1 MRISSQLLLAM
12 TVTTLL
18 AVGATSYAAI
28 KIASNSLEQSYFEK
42 LSLLADMQANQIA
55 RTLKRLDQS
64 LIGDGPINS
73 SVLPIIHNQIGL
85 GDTGE
90 VLLIDADGKVMARS
104 GNPDAGQPGNGKI
117 DLSSIE
123 FAKNGDISTG
133 IIMLPHN
140 TTPQVSSLVSSLVSV
155 ANINSGNLNWKIV
168 ATIDRNEALAGV
180 TTMTQW
186 IAAIT
191 LLALMGILSF
201 TLWFAKSLAR
211 PIIAVTHSMQT
222 LTTDNTNFVL
232 FEHDR
237 KDELGAMIRS
247 VNAFRLATLAKAHMD
262 QGEQA
267 GTDYTD
273 EDPAIQANSLK
284 NTAEIMKY
292 ADTSSYGKSSDDWDE
307 L

>member
-18 AVGATSYAAI
+18 AVGATNYAAI

-42 LSLLADMQANQIA
+42 LSLLADMRANQIA

-73 SVLPIIHNQIGL
+73 AVLPIIHNQSGF
-85 GDTGE
+85 GVSGE
-90 VLLIDADGKVMARS
+90 VLLIDAYGKVMARS
-104 GNPDAGQPGNGKI
+104 GNPDAVQPGNEKF

-123 FAKNGDISTG
+123 FAKNGDISTD
-133 IIMLPHN
+133 ITNLPHN
-140 TTPQVSSLVSSLVSV
+140 TTSQVSSLVSSLVAV
-155 ANINSGNLNWKIV
+155 TNINLENRDWKIV

-180 TTMTQW
+180 ATMTQW
-186 IAAIT
+186 IIAIS

-211 PIIAVTHSMQT
+211 PINAVTHSMDT
-222 LTTDNTNFVL
+222 LSTDNTNFVL
-232 FEHDR
+232 FENDR

-247 VNAFRLATLAKAHMD
+247 VNAFRLATLAKAHVD
-262 QGEQA
+262 QGEQD
-267 GTDYTD
+267 GTDYAD

-284 NTAEIMKY
+284 NTAEIMKH
-292 ADTSSYGKSSDDWDE
+292 ADMASYGKGSDDWDE